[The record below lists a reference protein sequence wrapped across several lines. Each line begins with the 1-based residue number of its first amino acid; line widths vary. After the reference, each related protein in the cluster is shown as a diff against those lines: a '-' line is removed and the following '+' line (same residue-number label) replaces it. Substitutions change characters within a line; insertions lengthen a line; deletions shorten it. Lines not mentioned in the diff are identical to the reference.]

1 MNLKDF
7 LYSALQFT
15 LMKHTSRKYS
25 IFQSQELRSLELTRS
40 LITTVKKYGA
50 SFTLTSSTMN

>member
-7 LYSALQFT
+7 LDSTPQFT

-25 IFQSQELRSLELTRS
+25 IFQSQELQSLELAR
-40 LITTVKKYGA
+40 
-50 SFTLTSSTMN
+50 